1 MDLANLFYELSDHNR
16 TVLIFLVYFAILII
30 GYRFLSEKKRLNEYL
45 RAIRWRASFCLMIFG
60 HIFLILEYRNIIYIK
75 NICTWQLAVAN
86 IVLDML
92 LLVNLKFFPSRIQ
105 KKLDRLKSGWGVD
118 LIEEYKELQS
128 MKLSHMTPKEQ
139 LLWNRKYYINLYMI
153 GSVNK
158 SIEIM
163 EKTEEKDS
171 VRSRMLY
178 SLRAE
183 TLGNVDDARK
193 EMIKAIDAIG
203 PGEEA
208 LRVQLYND
216 IARCDQFCENSDQ
229 ALRYFSKAA
238 DSIDSKTDIFI
249 IHIVYSN
256 LIGQSCVMGCPEDEI
271 RRLLEQYKY
280 YINNKNLE
288 DVIEY
293 NNTEMLVA
301 REKGDIQRQK
311 ELIEQGYNFLYPKLA
326 KSNKKKAIAYNVSV
340 LKMAHMAQMSP
351 EKYLNVVKE
360 EWECICKMPYH
371 EKYYLMKELWIFKIE
386 PPQVTDQLLQK
397 YAEIFSYVENY
408 IKNEAEM
415 DLENYLKEIPDETIY
430 AQGHTLQEIVW
441 LQKWK
446 DNYDFSVVHRK
457 MRSVIDLYRSHS
469 LRLEAV
475 IVAGNLIDELLSVQ
489 NLCDGYTLKYPD
501 IMEEELKKLSAEM
514 QNVRAHAGMAEVYLK
529 ISYGYVYI
537 HAYEAAN
544 KYYNEF
550 LKCGMNPN
558 HFSVWTKYN
567 MQFIQMVCKIWRIK
581 AELLSLKENAQ
592 KDTNLSEESKEW
604 LKNYPDISSEEMV
617 VLTAIALKQEVVNVK
632 IVGWV
637 EQTSSGIMLNYNHW
651 WMVWGETEVVNDEN
665 AIMEIDLCYNQISEK
680 GDMDKLIFYP
690 GMHPLEVRNEQW
702 VRTHVCNL
710 PGYGVYMDRKYGKI
724 AGFTEA
730 RFQPVQEI
738 GKRLRDI

>member
-16 TVLIFLVYFAILII
+16 TVLIFLTYFAILII

-193 EMIKAIDAIG
+193 EMIKAIDVIG

-408 IKNEAEM
+408 IKNEAEI
-415 DLENYLKEIPDETIY
+415 DLENYLKEIPDEAIY

-475 IVAGNLIDELLSVQ
+475 VVAGNLIDELLSVQ

-558 HFSVWTKYN
+558 HFSIWTKYN
-567 MQFIQMVCKIWRIK
+567 LQFIQMVCKIWRIK
-581 AELLSLKENAQ
+581 AGLLSLKENAQ

>member
-514 QNVRAHAGMAEVYLK
+514 QNVRAYAGMAEVYLK

-567 MQFIQMVCKIWRIK
+567 LQFIQMVCKIWRIK

-637 EQTSSGIMLNYNHW
+637 EQISSGIMLNYNHW

>member
-45 RAIRWRASFCLMIFG
+45 RAVRWRVSFCLMIFG
-60 HIFLILEYRNIIYIK
+60 HVFLILEYRNIIYIK
-75 NICTWQLAVAN
+75 NICTWQLVLTN

-105 KKLDRLKSGWGVD
+105 KKLDRLKNGWGVN
-118 LIEEYKELQS
+118 LIEECKELQS
-128 MKLSHMTPKEQ
+128 MKLSHMTPKER
-139 LLWNRKYYINLYMI
+139 LLWNRKYYMNLYMI

-183 TLGNVDDARK
+183 ALGNVDEARK
-193 EMIKAIDAIG
+193 EMLKAIDAIG
-203 PGEEA
+203 PDEA
-208 LRVQLYND
+208 SLRVQLYND

-238 DSIDSKTDIFI
+238 DSIDSKTDILV

-256 LIGQSCVMGCPEDEI
+256 LIRQSCVMGCPEDEI
-271 RRLLEQYKY
+271 RRLLEQYKH
-280 YINNKNLE
+280 YINDKNLE

-301 REKGDIQRQK
+301 REQGDVQRQK

-340 LKMAHMAQMSP
+340 LKMVHMMQMSP
-351 EKYLNVVKE
+351 EKYLDVVKE
-360 EWECICKMPYH
+360 EWEYICKIPYH
-371 EKYYLMKELWIFKIE
+371 EKYYLMKELWLFEIE
-386 PPQVTDQLLQK
+386 PPEVADQLLQK
-397 YAEIFSYVENY
+397 YAKIFSYVENY

-415 DLENYLKEIPDETIY
+415 DLENYLKEIPDEAIY

-446 DNYDFSVVHRK
+446 DNYEFSVVCRK

-475 IVAGNLIDELLSVQ
+475 IIAGNLIDELLSVQ
-489 NLCDGYTLKYPD
+489 NLCEGYTLKYPD

-567 MQFIQMVCKIWRIK
+567 LQFIQMVCKIWRIK
-581 AELLSLKENAQ
+581 AGLLSLKENAQ
-592 KDTNLSEESKEW
+592 KDTDLSEESKEW

-651 WMVWGETEVVNDEN
+651 WMVWGETVVVNDEN

-710 PGYGVYMDRKYGKI
+710 PGYGFYMNRKHGKI

>member
-16 TVLIFLVYFAILII
+16 TVLILLVYFAILII
-30 GYRFLSEKKRLNEYL
+30 GYRFLLEKKRLNEYL

-567 MQFIQMVCKIWRIK
+567 LQFIQMVCKIWRIK

>member
-271 RRLLEQYKY
+271 RSLLEQYKY

-558 HFSVWTKYN
+558 HFSIWTKYN
-567 MQFIQMVCKIWRIK
+567 LQFIQMVCKIWRIK

>member
-16 TVLIFLVYFAILII
+16 TVLIFLTYFAILII

-193 EMIKAIDAIG
+193 EMIKAIDVIG

-408 IKNEAEM
+408 IKNEAEI
-415 DLENYLKEIPDETIY
+415 DLENYLKEIPDEAIY

-558 HFSVWTKYN
+558 HFSIWTKYN
-567 MQFIQMVCKIWRIK
+567 LQFIQMVCKIWRIK
-581 AELLSLKENAQ
+581 AGLLSLKENAQ

>member
-1 MDLANLFYELSDHNR
+1 
-16 TVLIFLVYFAILII
+16 
-30 GYRFLSEKKRLNEYL
+30 
-45 RAIRWRASFCLMIFG
+45 MIFG

-118 LIEEYKELQS
+118 LIEEYKELHS

-567 MQFIQMVCKIWRIK
+567 LQFIQMVCKIWRIK

>member
-567 MQFIQMVCKIWRIK
+567 LQFIQMVCKIWRIK

>member
-45 RAIRWRASFCLMIFG
+45 RAVRWRVSFCLMIFG
-60 HIFLILEYRNIIYIK
+60 HVFLILEYRNIIYIK
-75 NICTWQLAVAN
+75 NICTWQLVLTN

-118 LIEEYKELQS
+118 LIEECKELQS
-128 MKLSHMTPKEQ
+128 MKLSHMTPKER
-139 LLWNRKYYINLYMI
+139 LLWNRKYYMNLYMI

-183 TLGNVDDARK
+183 ALGNVDEARK
-193 EMIKAIDAIG
+193 EMLKAIDAIG
-203 PGEEA
+203 PDEA
-208 LRVQLYND
+208 SLRVQLYND

-238 DSIDSKTDIFI
+238 DSIDSKTDILV

-256 LIGQSCVMGCPEDEI
+256 LIRQSCVMGCPEDEI
-271 RRLLEQYKY
+271 RRLLEQYKH
-280 YINNKNLE
+280 YINDKNLE

-301 REKGDIQRQK
+301 REQGDVQRQK

-340 LKMAHMAQMSP
+340 LKMVHMMQMSP
-351 EKYLNVVKE
+351 EKYLDVVIE
-360 EWECICKMPYH
+360 VWEYIRKMPYH
-371 EKYYLMKELWIFKIE
+371 EKYYLMKELWLFEIE
-386 PPQVTDQLLQK
+386 PPEVADQLLQK
-397 YAEIFSYVENY
+397 YEKIFSYVENY

-415 DLENYLKEIPDETIY
+415 DLENYLKEIPDEAIY

-446 DNYDFSVVHRK
+446 DNYEFSVVCRK

-475 IVAGNLIDELLSVQ
+475 IVSGNLIDELLSVQ
-489 NLCDGYTLKYPD
+489 NLCEGYTLKYPD

-567 MQFIQMVCKIWRIK
+567 LQFIQMVCKIWRIK
-581 AELLSLKENAQ
+581 AGLLSLKENAQ
-592 KDTNLSEESKEW
+592 RDTNLSEESKEW

-651 WMVWGETEVVNDEN
+651 WMVWGETVVVNDEN

-690 GMHPLEVRNEQW
+690 GMHPLEVGNEQW

-710 PGYGVYMDRKYGKI
+710 PGYGFYMDRKYGKI

>member
-128 MKLSHMTPKEQ
+128 MQLSHMTPKEQ

-567 MQFIQMVCKIWRIK
+567 LQFIQMVCKIWRIK

>member
-163 EKTEEKDS
+163 EKTEEKDL

-567 MQFIQMVCKIWRIK
+567 LQFIQMVCKIWRIK

>member
-16 TVLIFLVYFAILII
+16 TVLIFLVYFAVLII
-30 GYRFLSEKKRLNEYL
+30 SYKLLSEKKKLNEYL
-45 RAIRWRASFCLMIFG
+45 RAVRWRVSFCLMIFG
-60 HIFLILEYRNIIYIK
+60 HVFLILEYRNIIYIK
-75 NICTWQLAVAN
+75 NICTWQLALAN

-92 LLVNLKFFPSRIQ
+92 LLINLKFFPSRMQ
-105 KKLDRLKSGWGVD
+105 KKLDTLKSGWGVD
-118 LIEEYKELQS
+118 LIEEYKALQS
-128 MKLSHMTPKEQ
+128 MKIFRMTPKER
-139 LLWNRKYYINLYMI
+139 LLWNRKYYMNLYMI

-163 EKTEEKDS
+163 EKTEAKDS

-183 TLGNVDDARK
+183 ALGNMDDARK
-193 EMIKAIDAIG
+193 EMFKAIDAIG
-203 PGEEA
+203 PDEET

-216 IARCDQFCENSDQ
+216 IARYDQFCENSDQ
-229 ALRYFSKAA
+229 ALRYFRKAA
-238 DSIDSKTDIFI
+238 NSIDSETDILV

-256 LIGQSCVMGCPEDEI
+256 LIRQSCVMGCPEDEI
-271 RRLLEQYKY
+271 RRLLEQYKH
-280 YINNKNLE
+280 YINDKNLE

-301 REKGDIQRQK
+301 REQGDIQRQK
-311 ELIEQGYNFLYPKLA
+311 ELIEQRYNFLYPKLA
-326 KSNKKKAIAYNVSV
+326 KSNKKKAITYNVSV
-340 LKMAHMAQMSP
+340 LKMAHMVQMSP
-351 EKYLNVVKE
+351 EKYLDVVKE
-360 EWECICKMPYH
+360 EWEYICKVPYH
-371 EKYYLMKELWIFKIE
+371 EKYYLMKELWLFRIE
-386 PPQVTDQLLQK
+386 PPQVADQLLQK
-397 YAEIFSYVENY
+397 YVKIFSYVESY

-415 DLENYLKEIPDETIY
+415 DLEDYLKEIPDEAIH
-430 AQGHTLQEIVW
+430 AQGHALQEIVW

-446 DNYDFSVVHRK
+446 DNYNFSVVCRK

-501 IMEEELKKLSAEM
+501 IMEEELRELSVEM
-514 QNVRAHAGMAEVYLK
+514 QNVRAHAGIAEVYLK

-567 MQFIQMVCKIWRIK
+567 LQFIQMVCKIWRIK
-581 AELLSLKENAQ
+581 AGLLSLKENAQ

-604 LKNYPDISSEEMV
+604 LKNYPYISSEEMV

-632 IVGWV
+632 IVGWA
-637 EQTSSGIMLNYNHW
+637 ERTSCGIVLNHRHW
-651 WMVWGETEVVNDEN
+651 WMVWGETLVVNDEN
-665 AIMEIDLCYNQISEK
+665 AIMEVDLCYDQISEK
-680 GDMDKLIFYP
+680 GDIDKIVFAP

-702 VRTHVCNL
+702 VRAHVCNL
-710 PGYGVYMDRKYGKI
+710 PNYRVYMECKYRKI
-724 AGFTEA
+724 SGFTEA

-738 GKRLRDI
+738 GKRLRDM

>member
-16 TVLIFLVYFAILII
+16 IVLIFLVYFAILII

-567 MQFIQMVCKIWRIK
+567 LQFIQMVCKIWRIK

>member
-567 MQFIQMVCKIWRIK
+567 LQFIQMVCKIWRIK

-637 EQTSSGIMLNYNHW
+637 EQTSFGIMLNYNHW

>member
-16 TVLIFLVYFAILII
+16 IVLIFLVYFAILII

-178 SLRAE
+178 SLCAE

-567 MQFIQMVCKIWRIK
+567 LQFIQMVCKIWRIK

>member
-567 MQFIQMVCKIWRIK
+567 LQFIQMVCKIWRIK

-637 EQTSSGIMLNYNHW
+637 EQISSGIMLNYNHW

>member
-1 MDLANLFYELSDHNR
+1 
-16 TVLIFLVYFAILII
+16 
-30 GYRFLSEKKRLNEYL
+30 
-45 RAIRWRASFCLMIFG
+45 MIFG

-567 MQFIQMVCKIWRIK
+567 LQFIQMVCKIWRIK

>member
-567 MQFIQMVCKIWRIK
+567 LQFIQMVCKIWRIK

-592 KDTNLSEESKEW
+592 KDANLSEESKEW

>member
-558 HFSVWTKYN
+558 HFSIWTKYN
-567 MQFIQMVCKIWRIK
+567 LQFIQMVCKTWRIK

>member
-446 DNYDFSVVHRK
+446 DNYDFSVVHGK

-567 MQFIQMVCKIWRIK
+567 LQFIQMVCKIWRIK

>member
-415 DLENYLKEIPDETIY
+415 ELENYLKEIPDETIY

-475 IVAGNLIDELLSVQ
+475 IVAGNLIDELLPVQ

-567 MQFIQMVCKIWRIK
+567 LQFIQMVCKIWRIK

>member
-558 HFSVWTKYN
+558 HFSIWTKYN
-567 MQFIQMVCKIWRIK
+567 LQFIQMVCKIWRIK

>member
-193 EMIKAIDAIG
+193 EMIKAIDVIG

-408 IKNEAEM
+408 IKNEAEI
-415 DLENYLKEIPDETIY
+415 DLENYLKEIPDEAIY

-558 HFSVWTKYN
+558 HFSIWTKYN
-567 MQFIQMVCKIWRIK
+567 LQFIQMVCKIWRIK
-581 AELLSLKENAQ
+581 AGLLSLKENAQ

>member
-408 IKNEAEM
+408 IK
-415 DLENYLKEIPDETIY
+415 EIPDETIY

-558 HFSVWTKYN
+558 HFSIWTKYN
-567 MQFIQMVCKIWRIK
+567 LQFIQMVCKIWRIK

>member
-16 TVLIFLVYFAILII
+16 TVLFFLVYFAILII

-567 MQFIQMVCKIWRIK
+567 LQFIQMVCKIWRIK

>member
-16 TVLIFLVYFAILII
+16 TVLIFLTYFAILII

-193 EMIKAIDAIG
+193 EMIKAIDVIG

-256 LIGQSCVMGCPEDEI
+256 LIGQSCVMGCSEDEI

-301 REKGDIQRQK
+301 REQGDIQGQK

-371 EKYYLMKELWIFKIE
+371 EKYYLMKELWLFKIE
-386 PPQVTDQLLQK
+386 PPHVTDQLLQK

-408 IKNEAEM
+408 IKNEAEI
-415 DLENYLKEIPDETIY
+415 DLENYLKEIPDEAIY

-446 DNYDFSVVHRK
+446 DNYDFSVVYRK

-475 IVAGNLIDELLSVQ
+475 VVAGNLIDELLSVQ

-558 HFSVWTKYN
+558 HFSIWTKYN
-567 MQFIQMVCKIWRIK
+567 LQFIQMVCKIWRIK
-581 AELLSLKENAQ
+581 AGLLSLKENAQ

>member
-537 HAYEAAN
+537 HAHEAAN

-558 HFSVWTKYN
+558 HFSIWTKYN
-567 MQFIQMVCKIWRIK
+567 LQFIQMVCKIWRIK

>member
-128 MKLSHMTPKEQ
+128 MKLSHMTQKEQ

-567 MQFIQMVCKIWRIK
+567 LQFIQMVCKIWRIK

>member
-238 DSIDSKTDIFI
+238 DSIDSKTDILV

-256 LIGQSCVMGCPEDEI
+256 LIRQSCVMGCPEDEI
-271 RRLLEQYKY
+271 RRLLEQYKH
-280 YINNKNLE
+280 YINDKNLE

-301 REKGDIQRQK
+301 REQGDVQRQK

-340 LKMAHMAQMSP
+340 LKMVHMMQMSP
-351 EKYLNVVKE
+351 EKYLDVVKE
-360 EWECICKMPYH
+360 EWEYICKMPYH
-371 EKYYLMKELWIFKIE
+371 KKYYLMKELWLFEIE
-386 PPQVTDQLLQK
+386 PPEVADQLLQK

-408 IKNEAEM
+408 IKNEAEI
-415 DLENYLKEIPDETIY
+415 DLENYLKEIPDEAIY

-567 MQFIQMVCKIWRIK
+567 LQFIQMVCKIWRIK
-581 AELLSLKENAQ
+581 AGLLSLKENAQ

-710 PGYGVYMDRKYGKI
+710 PGYGFYMDRKYGKI